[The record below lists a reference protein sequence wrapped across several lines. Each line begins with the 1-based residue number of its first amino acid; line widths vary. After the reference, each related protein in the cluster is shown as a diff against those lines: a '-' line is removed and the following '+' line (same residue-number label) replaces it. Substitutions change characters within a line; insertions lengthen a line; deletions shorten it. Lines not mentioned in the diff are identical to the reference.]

1 MSIDDHDIEELRARL
16 LEAESNLQAI
26 YSGEIDAL
34 LLADENG
41 ERRVF
46 TLRGA
51 DAPYRALVERMQEG
65 AATLS
70 VSGDIVYCNQR
81 FAELVQMPLE
91 QVFGASI
98 GKFLPAAEGEILRA
112 MLDHGSGR
120 YQTRLVLN
128 GQESTEVQVTL
139 SSIVLDD
146 IEHRTLILSDISSLA
161 RAQREN
167 RSKDEFLAMLA
178 HELRNPLGAIQGAVH
193 ALALMNQTEPMALR
207 ATGIIKRQVVHMAR
221 LVDDLL
227 DVGRA
232 VTGKIVLKRVPVN
245 LAESVKA
252 SIAAIASGNAS
263 NQGRIDL
270 VSEPVWVSGDPV
282 RLEQI
287 VGNLVSNALKF
298 TRGEG
303 VISVGVGREGDD
315 AVLRVAD
322 QGIGIPAEMLPKIF
336 DLFVQAHHTIDRSR
350 GGLGIGL
357 TLVRRLAELH
367 GGTVHADS
375 LGDGHGSTFTVRMP
389 TVAAPKLADGV
400 AAGTSNGRG
409 HQRVFESRRV
419 LLVDDNHD
427 SREMYRA
434 VLRAHGHDVC
444 EAPDGERALALLQ
457 QRALD
462 RPLDVAFID
471 IGLPGGM
478 DGYELARRIRSLPMG
493 RDVRLVALTGY
504 GFPEDR
510 QQSKQA
516 GFARHLVKPVEPEAL
531 QRELSAVK
539 RMGSGT
545 VAWQRCTVRSSS
557 APAPGRR
564 SDRRRFQYPRKYV
577 SMRR

>member
-1 MSIDDHDIEELRARL
+1 MSVDELDVEELRQRL
-16 LEAESNLQAI
+16 IEAEGNLHAI

-34 LLADENG
+34 LLADEHG

-46 TLRGA
+46 TLRSA

-70 VSGDIVYCNQR
+70 VTGDIVYCNQR
-81 FAELVQMPLE
+81 FADLVRLPLE
-91 QVFGASI
+91 QVMGSPI
-98 GKFLPAAEGEILRA
+98 SRFLPVAEGEIIRA

-120 YQTRLVLN
+120 YQTRLVLD
-128 GQESTEVQVTL
+128 GQEATEVQVTF

-146 IEHRTLILSDISSLA
+146 VEHRTLILSDISSLA

-193 ALALMNQTEPMALR
+193 ALTLMSPEPMSQR
-207 ATGIIKRQVVHMAR
+207 ATAIIKRQVTHMAR

-232 VTGKIVLKRVPVN
+232 VTGKIVLKRSPVN
-245 LAESVKA
+245 LADAVKSSV
-252 SIAAIASGNAS
+252 SVIAAGNPT

-270 VSEPVWVSGDPV
+270 ISEPVWVSGDAV
-282 RLEQI
+282 RVEQI
-287 VGNLVSNALKF
+287 IGNLVSNALKF
-298 TRGEG
+298 TRGDG
-303 VISVGVGREGDD
+303 VVSVFVGREGDD

-322 QGIGIPAEMLPKIF
+322 QGIGIPPDMLPKIF

-367 GGTVHADS
+367 GGTVHAHS
-375 LGDGHGSTFTVRMP
+375 DGEGRGSTFTVRLP
-389 TVAAPKLADGV
+389 SVAAPVAKSDGNGQ
-400 AAGTSNGRG
+400 AKSNGHDGKRS
-409 HQRVFESRRV
+409 FESRRV

-434 VLRAHGHDVC
+434 VLLAHGHDVC
-444 EAPDGERALALLQ
+444 EAADGEHALALLERGQ
-457 QRALD
+457 D
-462 RPLDVAFID
+462 PLDVAFID

-478 DGYELARRIRSLPMG
+478 DGYELARRIRSHPAG
-493 RDVRLVALTGY
+493 ANIRLVALTGY

-510 QQSKQA
+510 VHSRNA
-516 GFARHLVKPVEPEAL
+516 GFAKHLVKPVEPEAL
-531 QRELSAVK
+531 HRELTA
-539 RMGSGT
+539 
-545 VAWQRCTVRSSS
+545 AQR
-557 APAPGRR
+557 
-564 SDRRRFQYPRKYV
+564 PRAN
-577 SMRR
+577 

>member
-510 QQSKQA
+510 QQSRQA

-531 QRELSAVK
+531 QRELSAV
-539 RMGSGT
+539 S
-545 VAWQRCTVRSSS
+545 
-557 APAPGRR
+557 RR
-564 SDRRRFQYPRKYV
+564 TN
-577 SMRR
+577 

>member
-1 MSIDDHDIEELRARL
+1 MNVDDLTIEELRERL
-16 LEAESNLQAI
+16 LEAEGNLQAI

-46 TLRGA
+46 TLRSA

-65 AATLS
+65 AATLA
-70 VSGDIVYCNQR
+70 VTGEIVYCNQR
-81 FAELVQMPLE
+81 FADLLKLPLG
-91 QVFGASI
+91 QVFGAPI
-98 GKFLPAAEGEILRA
+98 GQFLPTAEAEILHA
-112 MLDHGSGR
+112 MLEHGSGR
-120 YQTRLVLN
+120 YQTRLMLD
-128 GQESTEVQVTL
+128 GREGTEVQVTL
-139 SSIVLDD
+139 SSIILDEV
-146 IEHRTLILSDISSLA
+146 EHRTLIVSDISTLA
-161 RAQREN
+161 RAQRES

-193 ALALMNQTEPMALR
+193 ALGIIGNPDPMAQR

-232 VTGKIVLKRVPVN
+232 VTGKIVLKRRPVN

-252 SIAAIASGNAS
+252 SLNTIASGNP
-263 NQGRIDL
+263 NEGRIEL
-270 VSEPVWVSGDPV
+270 VSEPVWVHGDPV

-298 TRGEG
+298 SIGERRIS
-303 VISVGVGREGDD
+303 VSVGVEAQS
-315 AVLRVAD
+315 AVIRVTD
-322 QGIGIPAEMLPKIF
+322 QGVGIPPDMLPRIF

-367 GGTVHADS
+367 GGTITAES
-375 LGDGHGSTFTVRMP
+375 DGPSKGSTFTVRLPSM
-389 TVAAPKLADGV
+389 AAPLSDGELAALPDGDGH
-400 AAGTSNGRG
+400 AARE
-409 HQRVFESRRV
+409 FESRRV

-444 EAPDGERALALLQ
+444 EAATAERALALLDDG
-457 QRALD
+457 RA
-462 RPLDVAFID
+462 LDVAFID

-478 DGYELARRIRSLPMG
+478 DGYELARRIRTLPARREM
-493 RDVRLVALTGY
+493 RLVALTGY

-510 QQSKQA
+510 HQSKMA

-531 QRELSAVK
+531 QRELEAV
-539 RMGSGT
+539 
-545 VAWQRCTVRSSS
+545 
-557 APAPGRR
+557 PRR
-564 SDRRRFQYPRKYV
+564 PN
-577 SMRR
+577 

>member
-1 MSIDDHDIEELRARL
+1 MISADIDELGVEELRARL
-16 LEAESNLQAI
+16 SEAENNLLAI
-26 YSGEIDAL
+26 YSGQIDAL
-34 LLADENG
+34 LLEDDSG

-46 TLRGA
+46 TLRSA

-70 VSGDIVYCNQR
+70 VTGDIVYCNQR
-81 FAELVQMPLE
+81 FADLVREPLT
-91 QVFGASI
+91 QVFGRPV
-98 GKFLPAAEGEILRA
+98 GTFLPAAEAEILQTI
-112 MLDHGSGR
+112 LEHGTGR
-120 YQTRLVLN
+120 YVTRLVLN
-128 GQESTEVQVTL
+128 GEEATEVQITV

-146 IEHRTLILSDISSLA
+146 VEHRTLIMSDISSLA

-193 ALALMNQTEPMALR
+193 ALSIIGHSDPMALR

-232 VTGKIVLKRVPVN
+232 VTGKIVLKRRTVN
-245 LAESVKA
+245 FGECVKSSVTTLAA
-252 SIAAIASGNAS
+252 GNPNYA
-263 NQGRIDL
+263 RIH
-270 VSEPVWVSGDPV
+270 VQCEHAWVHGDAV

-287 VGNLVSNALKF
+287 AGNLISNALKF
-298 TRGEG
+298 SQSERPVKVTVTCED
-303 VISVGVGREGDD
+303 SN
-315 AVLRVAD
+315 AVLRVTD
-322 QGIGIPAEMLPKIF
+322 QGVGIPKEMLPRIF

-367 GGTVHADS
+367 GGNVEVASD
-375 LGDGHGSTFTVRMP
+375 GDGQGATFTVRIP
-389 TVAAPKLADGV
+389 LTEAPEAVADAS
-400 AAGTSNGRG
+400 AGASNGSQGNGRV
-409 HQRVFESRRV
+409 QRFEQSRRV

-434 VLRAHGHDVC
+434 VLRSQGHDVR
-444 EAPDGERALALLQ
+444 EAADGEHALV
-457 QRALD
+457 ALD
-462 RPLDVAFID
+462 SVTFDVAFID

-478 DGYELARRIRSLPMG
+478 DGYELARRIREHPKG

-510 QQSKQA
+510 MQSRQA
-516 GFARHLVKPVEPEAL
+516 GFARHLVKPVEPDVL
-531 QRELSAVK
+531 QRELSSL
-539 RMGSGT
+539 R
-545 VAWQRCTVRSSS
+545 
-557 APAPGRR
+557 
-564 SDRRRFQYPRKYV
+564 
-577 SMRR
+577 

>member
-1 MSIDDHDIEELRARL
+1 MNIDDLDMEELRTRL
-16 LEAESNLQAI
+16 LESESNLQAI

-41 ERRVF
+41 DRRVF
-46 TLRGA
+46 TLRSA

-70 VSGDIVYCNQR
+70 IGGDIVYCNQR
-81 FAELVQMPLE
+81 FADLVQTPLE

-98 GKFLPAAEGEILRA
+98 GRFLPAAEGEILRA
-112 MLDHGSGR
+112 MLEHGSGR

-146 IEHRTLILSDISSLA
+146 VEHRTLILSDISSLA

-207 ATGIIKRQVVHMAR
+207 ATSIIKRQVVHMAR

-245 LAESVKA
+245 LADAVKA
-252 SIAAIASGNAS
+252 SINAIASGNS
-263 NQGRIDL
+263 NNHGRVDL

-303 VISVGVGREGDD
+303 VISVFVGREGDD

-322 QGIGIPAEMLPKIF
+322 QGIGIPPDMLPKIF
-336 DLFVQAHHTIDRSR
+336 DLFVQAHHTIDRTR

-367 GGTVHADS
+367 GGTVHAAS
-375 LGDGHGSTFTVRMP
+375 EGDGHGSTFTVRMP
-389 TVAAPKLADGV
+389 TVAAPKV
-400 AAGTSNGRG
+400 AEGDALGISNGAQR
-409 HQRVFESRRV
+409 RVFESRRV

-531 QRELSAVK
+531 QRELNAVS
-539 RMGSGT
+539 RH
-545 VAWQRCTVRSSS
+545 AN
-557 APAPGRR
+557 
-564 SDRRRFQYPRKYV
+564 
-577 SMRR
+577 

>member
-1 MSIDDHDIEELRARL
+1 MEDLSIDELRARL
-16 LEAESNLQAI
+16 NEAESNLNAI

-46 TLRGA
+46 TLRSA
-51 DAPYRALVERMQEG
+51 DAPYRALVECMQEG

-70 VSGDIVYCNQR
+70 ISGDIVYCNQR
-81 FAELVQMPLE
+81 FADLVHTPLE

-98 GKFLPAAEGEILRA
+98 AQFLPAAEGDIVRA

-128 GQESTEVQVTL
+128 GEESTEVQVTL
-139 SSIVLDD
+139 SSIALDD
-146 IEHRTLILSDISSLA
+146 VEHRTLILSDISSLA

-193 ALALMNQTEPMALR
+193 ALALLNQTEPMALR

-232 VTGKIVLKRVPVN
+232 VTGKIVLKRIPVN
-245 LAESVKA
+245 LADAVKA
-252 SIAAIASGNAS
+252 SIGAIASGNS
-263 NQGRIDL
+263 NHQGRVDL
-270 VSEPVWVSGDPV
+270 KSEPVWVSGDPV

-303 VISVGVGREGDD
+303 LISVCVGREDDD
-315 AVLRVAD
+315 AVLRIAD
-322 QGIGIPAEMLPKIF
+322 QGIGIPADMLPKIF
-336 DLFVQAHHTIDRSR
+336 DLFVQAHQTIDRTR

-367 GGTVHADS
+367 GGTVHAAS
-375 LGDGHGSTFTVRMP
+375 EGDGHGSTFTVRLP
-389 TVAAPKLADGV
+389 TVSAPK
-400 AAGTSNGRG
+400 AAESVTATNSNGHNR
-409 HQRVFESRRV
+409 RVFESRRV

-444 EAPDGERALALLQ
+444 EAPDGERALALFQ
-457 QRALD
+457 QHAVD

-478 DGYELARRIRSLPMG
+478 DGYELARRIRSHPQG

-510 QQSKQA
+510 QQSRQA

-531 QRELSAVK
+531 QRELSAV
-539 RMGSGT
+539 T
-545 VAWQRCTVRSSS
+545 QRN
-557 APAPGRR
+557 
-564 SDRRRFQYPRKYV
+564 
-577 SMRR
+577 

>member
-1 MSIDDHDIEELRARL
+1 MNIEEMDIEECRARL
-16 LEAESNLQAI
+16 GEAESNLHAI

-34 LLADENG
+34 LLADETG

-46 TLRGA
+46 TLRSA

-70 VSGDIVYCNQR
+70 VTGDIVYCNQR
-81 FAELVQMPLE
+81 FAELVRVPLE
-91 QVFGASI
+91 QVFGESI
-98 GKFLPAAEGEILRA
+98 GRFLPSAEGEILRA
-112 MLDHGSGR
+112 MLEHGSGR
-120 YQTRLVLN
+120 YQTRLMLD
-128 GQESTEVQVTL
+128 GEESTEVQVTL

-146 IEHRTLILSDISSLA
+146 VEHRTLILSDISSLA

-193 ALALMNQTEPMALR
+193 ALTLLNQSEPMGQR
-207 ATGIIKRQVVHMAR
+207 ATGIIKRQVTHMAR

-232 VTGKIVLKRVPVN
+232 VTGKIVLKRAPVN
-245 LAESVKA
+245 LADAVKA
-252 SIAAIASGNAS
+252 SVSAIASGNPD

-270 VSEPVWVSGDPV
+270 ISEPVWISGDQV

-287 VGNLVSNALKF
+287 VGNLISNALKF
-298 TRGEG
+298 TRGDG
-303 VISVGVGREGDD
+303 LVSVFVGREGDD

-322 QGIGIPAEMLPKIF
+322 SGIGIPADMLPRIF

-357 TLVRRLAELH
+357 TLVKRLAELH
-367 GGTVHADS
+367 GGTVTAASD
-375 LGDGHGSTFTVRMP
+375 GDGRGSTFTVRLP
-389 TVAAPKLADGV
+389 AVPAPKLDGD
-400 AAGTSNGRG
+400 ATTHAGNGQEPR
-409 HQRVFESRRV
+409 RSFESRRV

-434 VLRAHGHDVC
+434 VLRANGHLVR
-444 EAPDGERALALLQ
+444 EAANAEKALALLDEE
-457 QRALD
+457 A
-462 RPLDVAFID
+462 PDVAFID

-478 DGYELARRIRSLPMG
+478 DGYELARRIRSHPRG
-493 RDVRLVALTGY
+493 GTVRLVALTGY

-510 QQSKQA
+510 ALSQQA
-516 GFARHLVKPVEPEAL
+516 GFVRHLVKPVDPETL
-531 QRELSAVK
+531 HRELNASA
-539 RMGSGT
+539 T
-545 VAWQRCTVRSSS
+545 TA
-557 APAPGRR
+557 
-564 SDRRRFQYPRKYV
+564 
-577 SMRR
+577 

>member
-1 MSIDDHDIEELRARL
+1 VNIEELDVEELRTRL
-16 LEAESNLQAI
+16 AEAESNLHAI
-26 YSGEIDAL
+26 YNGEIDAL
-34 LLADENG
+34 LLSDENG

-46 TLRGA
+46 TLRSA

-70 VSGDIVYCNQR
+70 LKGDIVYCNQR
-81 FAELVQMPLE
+81 FADLVCVPLE
-91 QVFGASI
+91 HAIGQSI
-98 GKFLPAAEGEILRA
+98 GRFLPPAEGEILRA
-112 MLDHGSGR
+112 MLEHGSGR
-120 YQTRLVLN
+120 YQTRLILN
-128 GQESTEVQVTL
+128 GRESTEVQVTL

-146 IEHRTLILSDISSLA
+146 VEHRTLILSDISSLA

-193 ALALMNQTEPMALR
+193 ALGLMNQTEPMAVR

-232 VTGKIVLKRVPVN
+232 VTGKIVLKRQPVN
-245 LAESVKA
+245 LADSVKA
-252 SIAAIASGNAS
+252 TIATIASGNPHNHA
-263 NQGRIDL
+263 RLDL
-270 VSEPVWVSGDPV
+270 TSEPVWVSGDPV

-298 TRGEG
+298 TRGDG
-303 VISVGVGREGDD
+303 VISVFVGREGDD
-315 AVLRVAD
+315 AVLRVTD
-322 QGIGIPAEMLPKIF
+322 KGIGIPPDMLPKIF
-336 DLFVQAHHTIDRSR
+336 DLFVQAHQTVDRTR

-367 GGTVHADS
+367 GGGVHAAS
-375 LGDGHGSTFTVRMP
+375 EGDGRGSTFTVRMP
-389 TVAAPKLADGV
+389 TVAPPRMDSD
-400 AAGTSNGRG
+400 AATTGPDASTR
-409 HQRVFESRRV
+409 RPFESRRV

-444 EAPDGERALALLQ
+444 EAPDGEHALALLQ
-457 QRALD
+457 LATD

-478 DGYELARRIRSLPMG
+478 DGYELARRIRTLPNCG
-493 RDVRLVALTGY
+493 ALRLVALTGY

-510 QQSKQA
+510 QQSKLA

-531 QRELSAVK
+531 QRELSAVAS
-539 RMGSGT
+539 RT
-545 VAWQRCTVRSSS
+545 H
-557 APAPGRR
+557 
-564 SDRRRFQYPRKYV
+564 
-577 SMRR
+577 

>member
-1 MSIDDHDIEELRARL
+1 MSVDDMGLEDLRARL
-16 LEAESNLQAI
+16 LEAEGNLQAI

-46 TLRGA
+46 TLRSA

-70 VSGDIVYCNQR
+70 VTGDILYCNQR
-81 FAELVQMPLE
+81 FADLVRLPLE
-91 QVFGASI
+91 QVFGAPI
-98 GKFLPAAEGEILRA
+98 TRFLPVVEGEIIRA
-112 MLDHGSGR
+112 MLEHGSGR
-120 YQTRLVLN
+120 YQTRLALP
-128 GQESTEVQVTL
+128 GSEATEVQVTL
-139 SSIVLDD
+139 SRIVLDD

-161 RAQREN
+161 RAQRES

-193 ALALMNQTEPMALR
+193 ALTLMNQTDPMSLR

-232 VTGKIVLKRVPVN
+232 VTGKIVLKRLPVN
-245 LAESVKA
+245 LADAVKA
-252 SIAAIASGNAS
+252 SVTAIASGNPN

-270 VSEPVWVSGDPV
+270 VSEPVWVSGDAV

-287 VGNLVSNALKF
+287 VGNLISNALKF
-298 TRGEG
+298 TRGDG
-303 VISVGVGREGDD
+303 IVSLFVGREGDD

-322 QGIGIPAEMLPKIF
+322 QGIGIPADMLPKIF
-336 DLFVQAHHTIDRSR
+336 DLFVQAHHTIDRTR

-367 GGTVHADS
+367 GGSVHAAS
-375 LGDGHGSTFTVRMP
+375 DGEGRGATFTVRLP
-389 TVAAPKLADGV
+389 TVAAPSRPREGA
-400 AAGTSNGRG
+400 TNGAHAEPR
-409 HQRVFESRRV
+409 RTFESRRV

-434 VLRAHGHDVC
+434 VLLAHGHDVR
-444 EAPDGERALALLQ
+444 EAPDGEHALALLQ
-457 QRALD
+457 DSTLSGGL
-462 RPLDVAFID
+462 LDVAFID

-478 DGYELARRIRSLPMG
+478 DGYELARRIRNHPAG
-493 RDVRLVALTGY
+493 ANIRLVALTGY

-510 QQSKQA
+510 VQSRLA
-516 GFARHLVKPVEPEAL
+516 GFVKHLVKPVDPEAL
-531 QRELSAVK
+531 HRELTAV
-539 RMGSGT
+539 
-545 VAWQRCTVRSSS
+545 QRH
-557 APAPGRR
+557 AN
-564 SDRRRFQYPRKYV
+564 
-577 SMRR
+577 

>member
-1 MSIDDHDIEELRARL
+1 MNIDDLDIDELRTRL
-16 LEAESNLQAI
+16 AEAENNLLAI

-46 TLRGA
+46 TLRSA

-70 VSGDIVYCNQR
+70 VTGDIVYCNQR
-81 FAELVQMPLE
+81 FAELVGQSLE
-91 QVFGASI
+91 HVIGASI
-98 GKFLPAAEGEILRA
+98 GRFLPSAESDLLRA
-112 MLDHGSGR
+112 MLEHGSGR

-146 IEHRTLILSDISSLA
+146 VEHRTLILSDISSLA

-193 ALALMNQTEPMALR
+193 ALGLMNQTEPMALR
-207 ATGIIKRQVVHMAR
+207 ATSIIKRQVIHMAR

-232 VTGKIVLKRVPVN
+232 VTGKIVLKRQPVN
-245 LAESVKA
+245 LAEAVRGT
-252 SIAAIASGNAS
+252 ITTITSGNPNNHA
-263 NQGRIDL
+263 RLEL
-270 VSEPVWVSGDPV
+270 VAEPVWVSGDPV

-298 TRGEG
+298 TRGDG
-303 VISVGVGREGDD
+303 VISVFVGREGDD

-322 QGIGIPAEMLPKIF
+322 QGIGIPADMLPKIF
-336 DLFVQAHHTIDRSR
+336 DLFVQAHHTIDRTR

-367 GGTVHADS
+367 GGGVHAASD
-375 LGDGHGSTFTVRMP
+375 GDGLGSTFTVRMP
-389 TVAAPKLADGV
+389 TVAAPKADSE
-400 AAGTSNGRG
+400 AAQPKTNGHSARPF
-409 HQRVFESRRV
+409 QSRRV

-434 VLRAHGHDVC
+434 VLRANGHEVC

-457 QRALD
+457 HPTD

-478 DGYELARRIRSLPMG
+478 DGYELARRIRNLPAG
-493 RDVRLVALTGY
+493 REVRLVALTGY

-510 QQSKQA
+510 QQSRLA

-531 QRELSAVK
+531 QRELSAVA
-539 RMGSGT
+539 R
-545 VAWQRCTVRSSS
+545 
-557 APAPGRR
+557 PAH
-564 SDRRRFQYPRKYV
+564 
-577 SMRR
+577 

>member
-1 MSIDDHDIEELRARL
+1 MNATADTEMEELRARL
-16 LEAESNLQAI
+16 AEAESNLHAI

-46 TLRGA
+46 TLRSA

-70 VSGDIVYCNQR
+70 VAGDIVYCNQR
-81 FAELVQMPLE
+81 FADLVDVPLE
-91 QVFGASI
+91 QVFGSSI
-98 GKFLPAAEGEILRA
+98 GRFLPPAEGEILRA
-112 MLDHGSGR
+112 MLEHGSGR
-120 YQTRLVLN
+120 YQTRLMLN
-128 GQESTEVQVTL
+128 GQEATEVQVTL

-146 IEHRTLILSDISSLA
+146 VEHRTLILSDISSLA

-193 ALALMNQTEPMALR
+193 ALALMNQTEPMSLR

-232 VTGKIVLKRVPVN
+232 VTGKIVLKRMPVN
-245 LAESVKA
+245 LAESVKTTI
-252 SIAAIASGNAS
+252 STIASGNPN

-270 VSEPVWVSGDPV
+270 VSEPVWVSGDAV

-287 VGNLVSNALKF
+287 AGNLVSNALKF
-298 TRGEG
+298 TRGDG
-303 VISVGVGREGDD
+303 VISVFVGREGDD

-322 QGIGIPAEMLPKIF
+322 QGIGIPADMLPKIF

-367 GGTVHADS
+367 GGTVHAAS
-375 LGDGHGSTFTVRMP
+375 EGDGRGSTFTVRIP
-389 TVAAPKLADGV
+389 TVAAPKRASDDASAHG
-400 AAGTSNGRG
+400 NGPR
-409 HQRVFESRRV
+409 RAFESRRV

-444 EAPDGERALALLQ
+444 EAPDGERALALFQ
-457 QRALD
+457 QHGTD

-531 QRELSAVK
+531 QRELNAVT
-539 RMGSGT
+539 R
-545 VAWQRCTVRSSS
+545 
-557 APAPGRR
+557 
-564 SDRRRFQYPRKYV
+564 
-577 SMRR
+577 

>member
-1 MSIDDHDIEELRARL
+1 VNIEDLDMDELRARL
-16 LEAESNLQAI
+16 LEAESNLHAI

-34 LLADENG
+34 LLNDETG
-41 ERRVF
+41 QRRVF
-46 TLRGA
+46 TLRSA

-70 VSGDIVYCNQR
+70 VAGDIVYCNQR
-81 FAELVQMPLE
+81 FADLVGAPLE

-98 GKFLPAAEGEILRA
+98 GKFLPPAESGIVRA
-112 MLDHGSGR
+112 MLEHGSGR
-120 YQTRLVLN
+120 YQTRLSLK
-128 GQESTEVQVTL
+128 GLEGTEVQVTL

-146 IEHRTLILSDISSLA
+146 VEHRTLILSDISSLA

-232 VTGKIVLKRVPVN
+232 VTGKIVLKRTPVN

-252 SIAAIASGNAS
+252 QISAIASGSPDNR
-263 NQGRIDL
+263 GRIDL
-270 VSEPVWVSGDPV
+270 ASEPVWVSGDPV

-287 VGNLVSNALKF
+287 VGNLISNALKF
-298 TRGEG
+298 TRGDG
-303 VISVGVGREGDD
+303 AINVSVTREGDD

-322 QGIGIPAEMLPKIF
+322 QGIGIPADMLPKIF

-367 GGTVHADS
+367 GGSVHAASD
-375 LGDGHGSTFTVRMP
+375 GDGRGSTFTVRLP
-389 TVAAPKLADGV
+389 SVAAP
-400 AAGTSNGRG
+400 AAESVDTQANSNGHADR
-409 HQRVFESRRV
+409 RAFESRRV

-444 EAPDGERALALLQ
+444 EASDGERALALFLE
-457 QRALD
+457 RAAE

-478 DGYELARRIRSLPMG
+478 DGYELARRIRSHPKG
-493 RDVRLVALTGY
+493 REVRLVALTGY

-510 QQSKQA
+510 QQSKLA

-531 QRELSAVK
+531 QRELSAV
-539 RMGSGT
+539 GT
-545 VAWQRCTVRSSS
+545 LPFS
-557 APAPGRR
+557 
-564 SDRRRFQYPRKYV
+564 
-577 SMRR
+577 

>member
-1 MSIDDHDIEELRARL
+1 MSIEDLGVEELRTRL

-70 VSGDIVYCNQR
+70 ITGDIVYCNQR
-81 FAELVQMPLE
+81 FADLVHVPLE
-91 QVFGASI
+91 QMFGASI
-98 GKFLPAAEGEILRA
+98 GRFLPAAEGEILRA
-112 MLDHGSGR
+112 MLEHGSGR

-193 ALALMNQTEPMALR
+193 ALALLNQTEPMSLR

-232 VTGKIVLKRVPVN
+232 VTGKIVLKRQPVS
-245 LAESVKA
+245 LADVVKA
-252 SIAAIASGNAS
+252 SIGAIASGNP
-263 NQGRIDL
+263 NNHGRVDL

-303 VISVGVGREGDD
+303 VISVFVGRDGDD
-315 AVLRVAD
+315 AVMRIAD
-322 QGIGIPAEMLPKIF
+322 QGIGIPADMLPKIF
-336 DLFVQAHHTIDRSR
+336 DLFVQAHHTIDRTR

-367 GGTVHADS
+367 GGTVHAAS
-375 LGDGHGSTFTVRMP
+375 EGDGRGSTFTVRMP
-389 TVAAPKLADGV
+389 TVAAPKVADDED
-400 AAGTSNGRG
+400 AAIANANGR
-409 HQRVFESRRV
+409 RAFESRRV

-457 QRALD
+457 QRAVD
-462 RPLDVAFID
+462 QPLDVAFID

-493 RDVRLVALTGY
+493 REVRLVALTGY

-531 QRELSAVK
+531 QRELSAV
-539 RMGSGT
+539 T
-545 VAWQRCTVRSSS
+545 
-557 APAPGRR
+557 RR
-564 SDRRRFQYPRKYV
+564 TN
-577 SMRR
+577 

>member
-1 MSIDDHDIEELRARL
+1 MSIDELDIDELRARL
-16 LEAESNLQAI
+16 AEAESNLHAI

-46 TLRGA
+46 TLRSA

-70 VSGDIVYCNQR
+70 VTGDIVYCNQR
-81 FAELVQMPLE
+81 FADLVHTPLE

-98 GKFLPAAEGEILRA
+98 GKFLPAAESEILRA

-120 YQTRLVLN
+120 YQTRLMLG
-128 GQESTEVQVTL
+128 GQASTEVQVTL

-146 IEHRTLILSDISSLA
+146 VEHRTLILSDISSLA

-232 VTGKIVLKRVPVN
+232 VTGKIVLKRMPVN

-252 SIAAIASGNAS
+252 SISAIASGNP
-263 NQGRIDL
+263 NNHGRVDL
-270 VSEPVWVSGDPV
+270 VSEPVWISGDPV

-303 VISVGVGREGDD
+303 VISVFVGREGDD
-315 AVLRVAD
+315 AVLRVSD
-322 QGIGIPAEMLPKIF
+322 QGIGIPPDMLPKIF
-336 DLFVQAHHTIDRSR
+336 DLFVQAHHTIDRTR

-367 GGTVHADS
+367 GGTVRAAS
-375 LGDGHGSTFTVRMP
+375 EGDGKGSTFTVRMP
-389 TVAAPKLADGV
+389 TVASPKAVDGNAV
-400 AAGTSNGRG
+400 AHTNGNG
-409 HQRVFESRRV
+409 HRREFESRRV

-457 QRALD
+457 QRSVD
-462 RPLDVAFID
+462 SPLDVAFID

-510 QQSKQA
+510 QQSKLA

-531 QRELSAVK
+531 QRELNAVT
-539 RMGSGT
+539 RHNQEMGTLPIS
-545 VAWQRCTVRSSS
+545 
-557 APAPGRR
+557 
-564 SDRRRFQYPRKYV
+564 
-577 SMRR
+577 

>member
-1 MSIDDHDIEELRARL
+1 MSIDHLSNEELRVRL
-16 LEAESNLQAI
+16 AEAESNLHAI

-41 ERRVF
+41 DRRVF
-46 TLRGA
+46 TLRSA

-70 VSGDIVYCNQR
+70 LIGDIVYCNQR
-81 FAELVQMPLE
+81 FADLVGMPLE

-98 GKFLPAAEGEILRA
+98 GKFLPPAEGEILRA
-112 MLDHGSGR
+112 MLEHGSGR

-128 GQESTEVQVTL
+128 GIESTEVQVTL
-139 SSIVLDD
+139 SSIVLDEV
-146 IEHRTLILSDISSLA
+146 EHRTLILSDISSLA

-193 ALALMNQTEPMALR
+193 ALAMMNQTEPMAQR

-245 LAESVKA
+245 LADTVKT
-252 SIAAIASGNAS
+252 SIAALASGSPNYQA
-263 NQGRIDL
+263 RVDL
-270 VSEPVWVSGDPV
+270 VCEPVWVSGDPV

-298 TRGEG
+298 TRGDG
-303 VISVGVGREGDD
+303 IISVWVGREADD

-322 QGIGIPAEMLPKIF
+322 QGIGIPADMLPKIF
-336 DLFVQAHHTIDRSR
+336 DLFVQAHHTIDRTR

-367 GGTVHADS
+367 GGSVHAASD
-375 LGDGHGSTFTVRMP
+375 GDGRGSTFTVRMP
-389 TVAAPKLADGV
+389 TVAAPKEESP
-400 AAGTSNGRG
+400 AATAAAFAQAHR
-409 HQRVFESRRV
+409 RVFESRRV

-434 VLRAHGHDVC
+434 VLRAQGHDVC

-457 QRALD
+457 QRPVD

-478 DGYELARRIRSLPMG
+478 DGYELARRIRSLPVG

-510 QQSKQA
+510 LQSRQA

-531 QRELSAVK
+531 QRELNAAT
-539 RMGSGT
+539 G
-545 VAWQRCTVRSSS
+545 
-557 APAPGRR
+557 PATN
-564 SDRRRFQYPRKYV
+564 
-577 SMRR
+577 

>member
-1 MSIDDHDIEELRARL
+1 MNVDDMEIEELRTRL
-16 LEAESNLQAI
+16 SEAESNLQAI

-46 TLRGA
+46 TLRSA

-70 VSGDIVYCNQR
+70 VTGDIVYCNQR
-81 FAELVQMPLE
+81 FADLVRTPLE
-91 QVFGASI
+91 QMFGQSI
-98 GKFLPAAEGEILRA
+98 GRFLPAAEGDIIRA
-112 MLDHGSGR
+112 MLGHGSGR
-120 YQTRLVLN
+120 YQTRLVLD
-128 GQESTEVQVTL
+128 GVEATEVQVTF
-139 SSIVLDD
+139 SSIVLNDV
-146 IEHRTLILSDISSLA
+146 EHRTLILSDISSLA

-193 ALALMNQTEPMALR
+193 ALALLNQTEPMALR

-245 LAESVKA
+245 LADAVKSSV
-252 SIAAIASGNAS
+252 SGIAAGNSS

-282 RLEQI
+282 RVEQI
-287 VGNLVSNALKF
+287 IGNLVSNALKF
-298 TRGEG
+298 TRGDG
-303 VISVGVGREGDD
+303 VVSVFVGREGDD
-315 AVLRVAD
+315 AVLRIAD
-322 QGIGIPAEMLPKIF
+322 RGIGIPADMLPKIF

-367 GGTVHADS
+367 GGTVTAAS
-375 LGDGHGSTFTVRMP
+375 EGDGLGSTFTVRLP
-389 TVAAPKLADGV
+389 TVAAPASADV
-400 AAGTSNGRG
+400 NGRDSESD
-409 HQRVFESRRV
+409 RSFESRRV

-434 VLRAHGHDVC
+434 VLLAHGHDVC
-444 EAPDGERALALLQ
+444 EAADGEHALALLE
-457 QRALD
+457 RETAS
-462 RPLDVAFID
+462 PLDVAFID

-478 DGYELARRIRSLPMG
+478 DGYELARRIRRHPAG
-493 RDVRLVALTGY
+493 ANIRLVALTGY

-510 QQSKQA
+510 QQSHQA

-531 QRELSAVK
+531 HRELNA
-539 RMGSGT
+539 
-545 VAWQRCTVRSSS
+545 AQR
-557 APAPGRR
+557 PAH
-564 SDRRRFQYPRKYV
+564 
-577 SMRR
+577 

>member
-1 MSIDDHDIEELRARL
+1 MNVDDLTTEELRTRL
-16 LEAESNLQAI
+16 VEAESNLQAI

-41 ERRVF
+41 DRRIF
-46 TLRGA
+46 TLRSA

-70 VSGDIVYCNQR
+70 VGGDIVYCNQR
-81 FAELVQMPLE
+81 FADLVGVPLE
-91 QVFGASI
+91 HVFGASI
-98 GKFLPAAEGEILRA
+98 TQFLPPAEGGILRA

-120 YQTRLVLN
+120 YQTRLVLD
-128 GQESTEVQVTL
+128 GQEATEVQVTL

-146 IEHRTLILSDISSLA
+146 VEHRTLIVSDISSLA

-193 ALALMNQTEPMALR
+193 ALALLNQTEPMALR

-232 VTGKIVLKRVPVN
+232 VTGKIVLKRQPVN
-245 LAESVKA
+245 LAEAVKTQ
-252 SIAAIASGNAS
+252 IAAIASGNP
-263 NQGRIDL
+263 NNNGRVDL

-303 VISVGVGREGDD
+303 VISVFVGREGDD
-315 AVLRVAD
+315 AVLRVTD
-322 QGIGIPAEMLPKIF
+322 QGIGIPADMLPKIF

-367 GGTVHADS
+367 GGSVTASSD
-375 LGDGHGSTFTVRMP
+375 GDGRGSTFTVRMP
-389 TVAAPKLADGV
+389 TVAAPKVED
-400 AAGTSNGRG
+400 TSMSQANGEAR
-409 HQRVFESRRV
+409 RALESRRV

-444 EAPDGERALALLQ
+444 EAPDGERALAVFQ
-457 QRALD
+457 QRAVD
-462 RPLDVAFID
+462 SPLDVAFID

-478 DGYELARRIRSLPMG
+478 DGYELARRIRSHPLG

-531 QRELSAVK
+531 QRELNAV
-539 RMGSGT
+539 S
-545 VAWQRCTVRSSS
+545 
-557 APAPGRR
+557 RR
-564 SDRRRFQYPRKYV
+564 A
-577 SMRR
+577 